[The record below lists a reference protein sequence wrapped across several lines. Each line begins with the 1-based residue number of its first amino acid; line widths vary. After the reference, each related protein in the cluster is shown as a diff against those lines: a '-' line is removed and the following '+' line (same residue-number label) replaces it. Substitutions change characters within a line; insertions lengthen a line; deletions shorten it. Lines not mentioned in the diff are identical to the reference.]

1 MTSLKFRVS
10 GIPVRVEPICLLSLA
25 FLGWATHGNDGVLIV
40 VFVVVAGASLLLHE
54 LGHATAFRSFGAQS
68 SITLSGFG
76 GYTLGPAQPR
86 GRSMVVSVAGPAAG
100 FLGAVVGVLL
110 SQLVTTDAKIVSTAI
125 DDLIYINVLWG
136 VFNLLPIIPLDGG
149 NFAADLFGRRQA
161 HYLSLAGS
169 VALGAIAL
177 FLGQPFMAI
186 FAFMFGS
193 QSLNALRA
201 ERDQPQLE
209 QLNQARV
216 ALLQGRYTEAAQLA
230 ESAGANPAS
239 FPVEVTA
246 AELLAWAH
254 LAENHPEE
262 ARAALD
268 RLRGGVSKTTRL
280 VQRMV
285 ALAEG
290 KQGEQL
296 APAFIECD
304 DVIGATIAARMVSV
318 AGLLDRLLEE
328 MRTVPVV
335 AGGTPRTNGYRALQ
349 LGLHHAG
356 RYRDAARV
364 GDVLFNVEPDALVA
378 YNTACSWALAEETE
392 QALTW
397 LDRAVEKGFR
407 DTALIDSDN
416 NFNAIR
422 DTDGFRAVRS
432 WMEAAPPGGASE
444 EAAGT

>member
-1 MTSLKFRVS
+1 MRSTQFRVG
-10 GIPVRVEPICLLSLA
+10 GIPVRVEPVCLFTLA
-25 FLGWATHGNDGVLIV
+25 FLGWATHGNNGMLVAI
-40 VFVVVAGASLLLHE
+40 FVVVAGASLLLHE
-54 LGHATAFRSFGAQS
+54 MGHATAYRSFGAEPT
-68 SITLSGFG
+68 ITLGSFG
-76 GYTLGPAQPR
+76 GYTLGPPQPR
-86 GRSMVVSVAGPAAG
+86 GRSMVVSLAGPGAG
-100 FLGAVVGVLL
+100 FLGAIVGVLL
-110 SQLVTTDAKIVSTAI
+110 SQLVTTDSEVVKAAI
-125 DDLIYINVLWG
+125 DDLIYVNVLWG
-136 VFNLLPIIPLDGG
+136 VFNLLPILPLDGG
-149 NFAADLFGRRQA
+149 HFAADLFGRRQA
-161 HYLSLAGS
+161 QYLSLAGAVVLGV
-169 VALGAIAL
+169 VAISLS
-177 FLGQPFMAI
+177 QPFMAI

-201 ERDQPQLE
+201 ERDKPQLE

-216 ALLQGRYTEAAQLA
+216 ALLQGRYPEAAELA
-230 ESAGANPAS
+230 ASAGANPAS

-254 LAENHPEE
+254 LAENHPDE

-268 RLRGGVSKTTRL
+268 RLRGGVSKTSLL

-290 KQGEQL
+290 RQGEQL
-296 APAFIECD
+296 APAFIQCD
-304 DVIGATIAARMVSV
+304 DVIGATIAARMVTA

-328 MRTVPVV
+328 LPVVPVV
-335 AGGTPRTNGYRALQ
+335 PGRAPRTNGYRALQ

-364 GDVLFNVEPDALVA
+364 GDILFKSEPDPLVA
-378 YNTACSWALAEETE
+378 YNVACSWALAGDTE

-407 DTALIDSDN
+407 DTALIDGDN

-432 WMEAAPPGGASE
+432 WMEAAPPGGSTE